1 MESKDFYNQAIK
13 LMNDIKNIE
22 PQLVSGSDS
31 ELCVLITDKQT
42 VYAGITSVKISDGKI
57 MRACPEFNAIMT
69 MIAAGEITV
78 EKLITI
84 SFSSKE
90 VSQPCPECVKLL
102 CDTSPDNKDTE
113 IYVSPNQFSKASELF
128 TSNININT
136 DINTNTHENKSA
148 PATEFVTVSEAVSPP
163 PTINKSSKNPL
174 PSANDFVGFA
184 TEGDDFGFEA
194 AEAPQEPE
202 EQNEFE
208 EKTNANQ
215 DNPFYAPPTMQTPA
229 PNIMQQQSYQQ
240 QSIYQ
245 QQPYSQPQYQQP
257 PYQQQTSMPNSYY
270 YNQQQYQQPPQPNS
284 YYYNQPQGQQSIY
297 MQPQS
302 QQSIY
307 MQPQGQQSLY
317 MQPQQSTHFNQ
328 SPTNSQAVSNYYG
341 QPQQQS
347 GYYSAPPVA
356 KNPESSTFKNRLAN
370 FMDDETG
377 ISSASQETASLSKA
391 EMLKQAKE
399 RKKLAK
405 EAKKRGKN

>member
-1 MESKDFYNQAIK
+1 MSALRKAGNFMESKDFYNQAIK

-31 ELCVLITDKQT
+31 ELCVLTTDKQT

-84 SFSSKE
+84 SFNSKE

-102 CDTSPDNKDTE
+102 CDTNPDNRDTE
-113 IYVSPNQFSKASELF
+113 IYVSPNQVSKASELF
-128 TSNININT
+128 TS
-136 DINTNTHENKSA
+136 DINTTDTDVNITTHENKSA
-148 PATEFVTVSEAVSPP
+148 PLTGFATVSEPVSPP

-174 PSANDFVGFA
+174 PSANDFLGFA

-194 AEAPQEPE
+194 AEVSQEPE

-208 EKTNANQ
+208 EKPTANQ

-229 PNIMQQQSYQQ
+229 PNIMQQQSV
-240 QSIYQ
+240 YQ
-245 QQPYSQPQYQQP
+245 QQPYQQPQYQQS
-257 PYQQQTSMPNSYY
+257 PYQQQTGMPNSYY
-270 YNQQQYQQPPQPNS
+270 YPQYQQPPQPNS

-297 MQPQS
+297 MQPQ
-302 QQSIY
+302 
-307 MQPQGQQSLY
+307 GQQSLY
-317 MQPQQSTHFNQ
+317 LQPQQSVYLNQ
-328 SPTNSQAVSNYYG
+328 SSTNSQAVSNYYG

-347 GYYSAPPVA
+347 SYYSTPPVA

-377 ISSASQETASLSKA
+377 IPSSPQETATLSKA

-405 EAKKRGKN
+405 MEAKKRGKN